1 MGKEYILEDI
11 LKILNIKKNT
21 FQSRKNKLE
30 ENLELKGYKL
40 LEIKRDKENNNRKV
54 YVLDKFKDVKE
65 DNTIYTQYGC
75 IDLNECIKNGN
86 KFDWKNSIGSN
97 VKGCY
102 KGIKFNFKIIDFI
115 NNNNTNKIKILH
127 NGKVK
132 ECFTSSFKQMRGFD
146 MLLGIKSY
154 DFKYEIGQRI
164 INYNKDRTIKDDFTI
179 IDRKKEKDKTGH
191 SWKYYKV
198 KCNKCGFDGGEHYYN
213 GECKEEYWIKEA
225 QIKNK
230 HGLGCCSGQFCVT
243 GINDMWTTNP
253 DIAELL
259 SNKEDGY
266 KYMIGTDIKLYFKCP
281 YCGRDNL
288 MKPYDVRKYNNINCV
303 CNDKVSYPEKFMVK
317 LLEQLINNNQIEDFI
332 WQYSKA
338 NAKWCSK
345 YKYDFYFKKDGQ
357 SYIIETHGEQHYQEN
372 SNFKMSLEEV
382 QENDKNKK
390 QLALQNGIKP
400 KNYIVI
406 DCRISNIEYIKYN
419 ILHSQ
424 LNKTFNLSNICWC
437 ECDMWSK
444 SNIYKE
450 ICDMWNKLP
459 SNKSTMMIYN
469 NTKYGHTLI
478 LSALKI
484 GNKLGWCEYD
494 TKVNY
499 INDIYIK
506 VTDLED
512 NLLGVYRGYADLQ
525 NKSKEQ
531 FGYYLDHKF
540 LQSFLN
546 KTKSDIYEN
555 IKILFCTEDYYK
567 KNLNIKINYKLKKKR
582 VQMICNGNTYYFENS
597 TRCSEYINK
606 NFGRKTSSSSISNG
620 CKKGKLYDYI
630 LSFVYLTE
638 DEFNNKIKFK
648 KYKIERNDV

>member
-1 MGKEYILEDI
+1 MVKEYTLDNI
-11 LKILNIKKNT
+11 LKILNIKKST
-21 FQSRKNKLE
+21 FQHRKKNKLK

-40 LEIKRDKENNNRKV
+40 LEIKRDKENNNRKI
-54 YVLDKFKDVKE
+54 YVLDKFKEVKE
-65 DNTIYTQYGC
+65 DNTIYNKYGY
-75 IDLNECIKNGN
+75 IDLNECIKNGK

-97 VKGCY
+97 VNGCY
-102 KGIKFNFKIIDFI
+102 KGISFNFKIIDFI
-115 NNNNTNKIKILH
+115 NNNNTNKIKILY
-127 NGKVK
+127 NDEIK
-132 ECFTSSFKQMRGFD
+132 ECFISSFKSMKGFD
-146 MLLGIKSY
+146 ILLGIKSY

-164 INYNKDRTIKDDFTI
+164 INYNEDGTVKDDFTI
-179 IDRKKEKDKTGH
+179 IDRKKGKDSTGH

-198 KCNKCGFDGGEHYYN
+198 KCNKCGFDGGEHYLS
-213 GECKEEYWIKEA
+213 GEYKEEYWITES
-225 QIKNK
+225 QIKRK
-230 HGLGCCSGQFCVT
+230 YGLGCCSGQFCVK

-338 NAKWCSK
+338 NALWCK
-345 YKYDFYFKKDGQ
+345 RYKYDFYFKKDKQ
-357 SYIIETHGEQHYQEN
+357 EYIIETHGEQHYIGGFCNKKYEN
-372 SNFKMSLEEV
+372 SKEIK
-382 QENDKNKK
+382 ENDLNK
-390 QLALQNGIKP
+390 QILALQNGIKP
-400 KNYIVI
+400 ENYIVI
-406 DCRISNIEYIKYN
+406 DCSKSELYFVKNN
-419 ILHSQ
+419 ILHSK
-424 LNKTFNLSNICWC
+424 LSEIFDLSNIDWIK
-437 ECDMWSK
+437 CDMWSK

-469 NTKYGHTLI
+469 KTKYGHTLI
-478 LSALKI
+478 LSALKL
-484 GNKLGWCEYD
+484 GNDLGWCEYNP
-494 TKVNY
+494 KVNY
-499 INDIYIK
+499 MNDIYIK
-506 VTDLED
+506 VTDLND

-531 FGYYLDHKF
+531 FGYYLDHVF
-540 LQSFLN
+540 LQCFLN

-567 KNLNIKINYKLKKKR
+567 QNLNTKINYKLKKKY
-582 VQMICNGNTYYFENS
+582 VQMIYNDNTYYFKNA
-597 TRCSEYINK
+597 TKCSEYINK
-606 NFGRKTSSSSISNG
+606 IFGRNTSSSSISDG
-620 CKKGKLYDYI
+620 CRKGKLYDYI

-638 DEFNNKIKFK
+638 DEFNNKI
-648 KYKIERNDV
+648 N